1 MLAASIAALFVG
13 PVIHRLADRAGR
25 AFSLLDGF
33 VVVAVLGLAMLEII
47 PAGIEHA
54 GWIAVLA
61 AAAGLL
67 LPTVAERYF
76 GGKPTHRAAAWAAF
90 VGMGLHA
97 FTDGLALVGSNAH
110 DGHALG
116 WAVVLHQVPAG
127 LAVWWMLTSPGGAR
141 QRDGLVALSMIAA
154 ATVLGFVFGE
164 TTTLLDDSGIVGVF
178 EAFVGGLLLHVVSH
192 GIGSKSSR
200 RAAEHRVVTGIGGL
214 LGLAVVLGLFMAS
227 AAEDSRREA
236 TIDTFWL
243 LLLESAPAL
252 LLAYGVAG
260 LLGVFMGDAPARWL
274 RRGGTTV
281 QALRGVAF
289 GLPLPL
295 CSCGVVPVYRS
306 LSDKKVPAT
315 AALAFLVA
323 TPEIGLDA
331 VLLSFPLLGLE
342 MTLLRVGVSFVLAL
356 AVGVVVGGWIERRAA
371 AMQSSSASSGSS
383 VIEPEPELAPGPAP
397 SLHAK
402 LVAAMRTGYGE
413 ILDSTGPWILVGL
426 MLAAFLQPWIDTEA
440 LTRLDPMLQVAAFG
454 LIGLPVYVCATGA
467 TPLIAVLIAKGL
479 SPGAALAFLLTGPAT
494 NATTFGVLEQLH
506 GRKVAF
512 MFTGTVIAVVL
523 GLGWGVNVL
532 WPTAGVGAGQ
542 LHEHHETSL
551 LSLGSAVVLGAL
563 FLVSLLRQ
571 GPRGFLGRLWE
582 LGGHSHPAAHDGH
595 GHDHD
600 HDGHGHAH
608 DGHAHDGHGHA
619 HDHDGHGHD
628 HDGHGHDHGA
638 HDHGHEGH
646 GHDHGEHAHAEHPP
660 EKTPPSCGGCCH

>member
-1 MLAASIAALFVG
+1 VSGEFMLAASIAALFVG
-13 PVIHRLADRAGR
+13 PLLHRLADRAGR

-47 PAGIEHA
+47 PLGIEHA

-61 AAAGLL
+61 ALAGLL
-67 LPTVAERYF
+67 VPTVAERRF

-90 VGMGLHA
+90 VGMGLHS
-97 FTDGLALVGSNAH
+97 FTDGLALVGAHTH

-116 WAVVLHQVPAG
+116 WAIVLHQVPVG
-127 LAVWWMLTSPGGAR
+127 LAIWWMLTSPGEAR
-141 QRDGLVALSMIAA
+141 NRQGLVALTMIAG

-164 TTTLLDDSGIVGVF
+164 ATHLFEGGRIVGVF

-192 GIGSKSSR
+192 GIGSKHSA
-200 RAAEHRVVTGIGGL
+200 RAAEHRVFTGIGGVVGL
-214 LGLAVVLGLFMAS
+214 VVALGLVLTS
-227 AAEDSRREA
+227 ATENGHRAE
-236 TIDTFWL
+236 TVDTFWL

-252 LLAYGVAG
+252 LLAYAVAG
-260 LLGVFMGDAPARWL
+260 LLGAFMGDAPARWL
-274 RRGGTTV
+274 RRGRSAV

-306 LSDKKVPAT
+306 LVDKRVPAT

-342 MTLLRVGVSFVLAL
+342 MTLLRVGAAFVLAL
-356 AVGVVVGGWIERRAA
+356 AVGVVVGGWVERRMGLGQGEVKVESMA
-371 AMQSSSASSGSS
+371 
-383 VIEPEPELAPGPAP
+383 ELEGLPVPPPTFRSRLLIA
-397 SLHAK
+397 L
-402 LVAAMRTGYGE
+402 RTGYGE

-426 MLAAFLQPWIDTEA
+426 ILAAFLQPWVDTEA
-440 LTRLDPMLQVAAFG
+440 LARLDPVFQVAAFG

-506 GRKVAF
+506 GRKVAL
-512 MFTGTVIAVVL
+512 MFVGTVIAVVL

-532 WPTAGVGAGQ
+532 WPAAAAGVGP
-542 LHEHHETSL
+542 LHEHHEASFFPFTC
-551 LSLGSAVVLGAL
+551 AIVLGGL
-563 FLVSLLRQ
+563 FVVSLLRQ

-582 LGGHSHPAAHDGH
+582 LGGHNHGGGHEGHAHDDGH
-595 GHDHD
+595 GHS
-600 HDGHGHAH
+600 
-608 DGHAHDGHGHA
+608 
-619 HDHDGHGHD
+619 
-628 HDGHGHDHGA
+628 
-638 HDHGHEGH
+638 HDHGHSHAHEHASEHAHGH
-646 GHDHGEHAHAEHPP
+646 GHEHRADEHAH
-660 EKTPPSCGGCCH
+660 EKPAGCGGCCH

>member
-13 PVIHRLADRAGR
+13 PVLHRLADRAGR
-25 AFSLLDGF
+25 TFSLLDGF

-47 PAGIEHA
+47 PSGIDHA

-61 AAAGLL
+61 AGAGLL

-90 VGMGLHA
+90 VGMGLHS
-97 FTDGLALVGSNAH
+97 FTDGLALVGSHAH
-110 DGHALG
+110 GDGHALG
-116 WAVVLHQVPAG
+116 WAVVLHQVPVG
-127 LAVWWMLTSPGGAR
+127 LAVWWMLTSPGEAR
-141 QRDGLVALSMIAA
+141 QRDGLVALTMIAG

-164 TTTLLDDSGIVGVF
+164 TTTLLDDSGLVGVF

-192 GIGSKSSR
+192 GIGSKGSR
-200 RAAEHRVVTGIGGL
+200 RAAEHRVATGIGGL

-227 AAEDSRREA
+227 AAEDARREA
-236 TIDTFWL
+236 TIETFWL

-306 LSDKKVPAT
+306 LVDKRVPAT

-342 MTLLRVGVSFVLAL
+342 MTLLRVGVSFVLAV
-356 AVGVVVGGWIERRAA
+356 AVGVMVGGWIERRAA
-371 AMQSSSASSGSS
+371 AMQGSS
-383 VIEPEPELAPGPAP
+383 VAAPEPELAPEHALP
-397 SLHAK
+397 LHSK
-402 LVAAMRTGYGE
+402 LVAAMRSGYGE

-426 MLAAFLQPWIDTEA
+426 LLAAFLQPWIDTEA
-440 LTRLDPMLQVAAFG
+440 LTRLDPVLQVAAFG
-454 LIGLPVYVCATGA
+454 LVGLPVYVCATGA

-523 GLGWGVNVL
+523 ALGWGVNAL
-532 WPTAGVGAGQ
+532 WPTAGVGVGQ

-551 LSLGSAVVLGAL
+551 LALGSAVVLGGL
-563 FLVSLLRQ
+563 FVVSLLRQ

-582 LGGHSHPAAHDGH
+582 LGGHSHPAGQDDHAHE
-595 GHDHD
+595 
-600 HDGHGHAH
+600 GHAH
-608 DGHAHDGHGHA
+608 DGHAHDGHAHA
-619 HDHDGHGHD
+619 HDEHEHHD
-628 HDGHGHDHGA
+628 
-638 HDHGHEGH
+638 
-646 GHDHGEHAHAEHPP
+646 AHAE
-660 EKTPPSCGGCCH
+660 KPPSCGGCCH

>member
-1 MLAASIAALFVG
+1 VSGEFMLAASVAALFVG
-13 PVIHRLADRAGR
+13 PVLHRLADRAGR
-25 AFSLLDGF
+25 TFSLLDGF

-47 PAGIEHA
+47 PSGIEHA

-61 AAAGLL
+61 AGAGLL

-90 VGMGLHA
+90 VGMGLHS
-97 FTDGLALVGSNAH
+97 FTDGLALVGSHAH
-110 DGHALG
+110 GDSHALG
-116 WAVVLHQVPAG
+116 WAVILHQIPVG
-127 LAVWWMLTSPGGAR
+127 LAVWWMLTSPGEAR
-141 QRDGLVALSMIAA
+141 QRDGLVALTMIAG

-164 TTTLLDDSGIVGVF
+164 TTTLFHDSGIVGVF

-200 RAAEHRVVTGIGGL
+200 RAAEHRVITGIGGL

-227 AAEDSRREA
+227 AAEDARREA
-236 TIDTFWL
+236 TIDAFGA

-252 LLAYGVAG
+252 LLAYGIAG

-306 LSDKKVPAT
+306 LVDKKVPAT

-356 AVGVVVGGWIERRAA
+356 AVGVAVGGWIERRAS
-371 AMQSSSASSGSS
+371 AMELSS
-383 VIEPEPELAPGPAP
+383 VPTPEPEPALEKPMPLP
-397 SLHAK
+397 AK
-402 LVAAMRTGYGE
+402 LAAAMRTGYGE

-426 MLAAFLQPWIDTEA
+426 MLAAFLQPWIDTDA
-440 LTRLDPMLQVAAFG
+440 LARLSPALQVAAFG
-454 LIGLPVYVCATGA
+454 LVGLPVYVCATGA

-532 WPTAGVGAGQ
+532 WPSAGAGVGQ
-542 LHEHHETSL
+542 LHEHHETSW
-551 LSLGSAVVLGAL
+551 LSLGSAVVLGGL
-563 FLVSLLRQ
+563 FVVSLLRQ

-582 LGGHSHPAAHDGH
+582 LGGHSHTAEPN
-595 GHDHD
+595 
-600 HDGHGHAH
+600 GHAH
-608 DGHAHDGHGHA
+608 DD
-619 HDHDGHGHD
+619 
-628 HDGHGHDHGA
+628 GHDHG

-646 GHDHGEHAHAEHPP
+646 AHGGHAHGEPAHEHHDNHAHE
-660 EKTPPSCGGCCH
+660 EKPPSSGGCCH

>member
-13 PVIHRLADRAGR
+13 PVLHRLADRAGR
-25 AFSLLDGF
+25 TFSLLDGF

-47 PAGIEHA
+47 PSGIEHA
-54 GWIAVLA
+54 GWVAVLA
-61 AAAGLL
+61 AGAGLL

-90 VGMGLHA
+90 VGMGLHS
-97 FTDGLALVGSNAH
+97 FTDGLALVGSH
-110 DGHALG
+110 SHGDSHALG
-116 WAVVLHQVPAG
+116 WAVMLHQVPVG
-127 LAVWWMLTSPGGAR
+127 LAVWWMLTSPGEAR
-141 QRDGLVALSMIAA
+141 QRDGLVALTMIAG

-164 TTTLLDDSGIVGVF
+164 TTTLFDDSGIVGVF

-200 RAAEHRVVTGIGGL
+200 RAAEHRVITGIGGL

-227 AAEDSRREA
+227 AVEDPRREA
-236 TIDTFWL
+236 SVDAFGA

-252 LLAYGVAG
+252 LFAYGIAG

-306 LSDKKVPAT
+306 LVDKKVPAT

-356 AVGVVVGGWIERRAA
+356 AVGVVVGGWIERRAS
-371 AMQSSSASSGSS
+371 AMQLSS
-383 VIEPEPELAPGPAP
+383 VPVPAPELELPPAVP
-397 SLHAK
+397 LSLRAK
-402 LVAAMRTGYGE
+402 LAAAMRTGYGE

-426 MLAAFLQPWIDTEA
+426 MLAAFLQPWIDTDA
-440 LTRLDPMLQVAAFG
+440 LTRLDPALQVAAFG
-454 LIGLPVYVCATGA
+454 LVGLPVYVCATGA
-467 TPLIAVLIAKGL
+467 TPLIAVLIAGGL

-523 GLGWGVNVL
+523 GLGWGVNAL
-532 WPTAGVGAGQ
+532 WPTAGVGVSH
-542 LHEHHETSL
+542 LHEHDETSWV
-551 LSLGSAVVLGAL
+551 SLGSAVVLGVL
-563 FLVSLLRQ
+563 FVVSLLRQ

-582 LGGHSHPAAHDGH
+582 LGGHNHTAEQA
-595 GHDHD
+595 
-600 HDGHGHAH
+600 GHAH
-608 DGHAHDGHGHA
+608 DE
-619 HDHDGHGHD
+619 
-628 HDGHGHDHGA
+628 HGHDHGHEHD
-638 HDHGHEGH
+638 HDHGHA
-646 GHDHGEHAHAEHPP
+646 HGEHHEHPHGHADAH
-660 EKTPPSCGGCCH
+660 EKKPPSGGGCCH

>member
-1 MLAASIAALFVG
+1 VSGEFMLAASIAALFVG
-13 PVIHRLADRAGR
+13 PMLHRLADRAGR
-25 AFSLLDGF
+25 TFSLLDGF

-47 PAGIEHA
+47 PSGIEHA

-61 AAAGLL
+61 AGAGLL

-90 VGMGLHA
+90 VGMGLHS
-97 FTDGLALVGSNAH
+97 FTDGLALVGSHAH
-110 DGHALG
+110 GDSHALG
-116 WAVVLHQVPAG
+116 WAVVLHQVPVG
-127 LAVWWMLTSPGGAR
+127 LAVWWMLTSPGEAR
-141 QRDGLVALSMIAA
+141 QRDGLVALTMIAG

-164 TTTLLDDSGIVGVF
+164 TTTLFDDSGIVGGF

-192 GIGSKSSR
+192 GIGSKGSR

-214 LGLAVVLGLFMAS
+214 LGLAVVLGLVMAS
-227 AAEDSRREA
+227 ASEDARREA
-236 TIDTFWL
+236 MIDTFWL

-252 LLAYGVAG
+252 LLAYGIAG

-306 LSDKKVPAT
+306 LVDKKVPAT

-371 AMQSSSASSGSS
+371 AVQDPS
-383 VIEPEPELAPGPAP
+383 VPAAEPEPAAGQ
-397 SLHAK
+397 SLPLRSK
-402 LVAAMRTGYGE
+402 LVAAVRTGYGE

-440 LTRLDPMLQVAAFG
+440 LTRLDPALQVAAFG
-454 LIGLPVYVCATGA
+454 LVGLPVYVCATGA
-467 TPLIAVLIAKGL
+467 TPLIAVLIATGL

-506 GRKVAF
+506 GRKVAL

-523 GLGWGVNVL
+523 GLGWGVNAL
-532 WPTAGVGAGQ
+532 WPNAGVGAGQ
-542 LHEHHETSL
+542 LHEHHEPSL
-551 LSLGSAVVLGAL
+551 LSLGSAVVLGGL
-563 FLVSLLRQ
+563 FVVSLLRQ

-582 LGGHSHPAAHDGH
+582 LGGHSHPAGHDDHEHDGH
-595 GHDHD
+595 AHEGHGHA
-600 HDGHGHAH
+600 HEGHGHAH
-608 DGHAHDGHGHA
+608 DE
-619 HDHDGHGHD
+619 
-628 HDGHGHDHGA
+628 
-638 HDHGHEGH
+638 HGHEH
-646 GHDHGEHAHAEHPP
+646 HAHE
-660 EKTPPSCGGCCH
+660 EKPPSSGGCCH

>member
-1 MLAASIAALFVG
+1 VSGEFMLAASIAALFVG
-13 PVIHRLADRAGR
+13 PVLHRLADREGR
-25 AFSLLDGF
+25 TFSLLDGF

-47 PAGIEHA
+47 PSGIEHA

-61 AAAGLL
+61 AGAGLL

-97 FTDGLALVGSNAH
+97 FTDGLALVGSDSH
-110 DGHALG
+110 GDSHALG

-127 LAVWWMLTSPGGAR
+127 LAVWWMLTSPGEAR
-141 QRDGLVALSMIAA
+141 QRQGLVALTMIAG

-164 TTTLLDDSGIVGVF
+164 TTTLLHDSGIVGVF

-192 GIGSKSSR
+192 GIGGKASR

-227 AAEDSRREA
+227 AAEDARREA
-236 TIDTFWL
+236 TIDTFGL

-274 RRGGTTV
+274 RRGGVGV
-281 QALRGVAF
+281 QSLRGVAF

-306 LSDKKVPAT
+306 LVNKRVPAT

-356 AVGVVVGGWIERRAA
+356 AVGVVVGGWVERRAN
-371 AMQSSSASSGSS
+371 AMKDAS
-383 VIEPEPELAPGPAP
+383 VPAP
-397 SLHAK
+397 EVEVASGDPLPLSSK
-402 LVAAMRTGYGE
+402 LAAAVRTGYGE

-440 LTRLDPMLQVAAFG
+440 LTRLDPALQVAAFG
-454 LIGLPVYVCATGA
+454 LVGLPVYVCATGA

-506 GRKVAF
+506 GRKVAL
-512 MFTGTVIAVVL
+512 MFTGTVITVVL
-523 GLGWGVNVL
+523 GLGWGVNAL

-542 LHEHHETSL
+542 LHEHHEASL
-551 LSLGSAVVLGAL
+551 LSLGSAVVLGGL
-563 FLVSLLRQ
+563 FIVSLLRQ

-582 LGGHSHPAAHDGH
+582 LGGHSHPAEHDGH
-595 GHDHD
+595 AHAGHDHAGHD
-600 HDGHGHAH
+600 HAGHDHAH
-608 DGHAHDGHGHA
+608 DGHD
-619 HDHDGHGHD
+619 HGHD
-628 HDGHGHDHGA
+628 EHDHA
-638 HDHGHEGH
+638 
-646 GHDHGEHAHAEHPP
+646 HGEHAQEHHAHEA
-660 EKTPPSCGGCCH
+660 KPPSCGGCSH